1 MLPAMN
7 RTNQKRNEHEARLL
21 TRVGEGDEAEPPGA
35 ARLGVLHDHAVDDLA
50 EAREVA
56 EKGLLNWDR
65 FSGQVR

>member
-1 MLPAMN
+1 MP
-7 RTNQKRNEHEARLL
+7 QKSNDQEARLL

-56 EKGLLNWDR
+56 EKGLLNWVR

>member
-1 MLPAMN
+1 MGA
-7 RTNQKRNEHEARLL
+7 TGQD
-21 TRVGEGDEAEPPGA
+21 RVDVGGVAEGDKAESPGA